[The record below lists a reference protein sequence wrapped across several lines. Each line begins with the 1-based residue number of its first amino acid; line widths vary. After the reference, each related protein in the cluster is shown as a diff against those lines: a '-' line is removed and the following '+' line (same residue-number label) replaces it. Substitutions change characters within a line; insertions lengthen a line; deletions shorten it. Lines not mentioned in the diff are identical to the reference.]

1 MASKITSSP
10 ATGEPKTQNEPKR
23 PLMPYKLLEAAID
36 GNETDLKQLLGLNDE
51 EDHPPH
57 TKVSVEDITPMK
69 PSDCLRSATGMGDT
83 ILHILSENGCVNLV
97 STICTKDSSLL
108 EARNVRKET
117 PFHQAARFGHDNILR
132 ILIEHAKKLGDSE
145 LKELLRQQN
154 CLGETALH
162 EAARHGHGA
171 VVSTLMEEDLELA
184 GLVNEGFVSP
194 LYLATARGSLD
205 IVHNM
210 VHNMVT
216 KLRNHEITPAF
227 YSGPKKQTALHAAV
241 LQVPELTKE
250 LLQLYSEPL
259 GKGADE
265 TGRTPLHFIAS
276 TGNHDMATL
285 LLDKDPSLAYIQ
297 DSDGSFPVHTAVRM
311 GHRKMIVLLLQRC
324 LDSGQLLDHNGRN
337 FLHIALE
344 ANKLFVIFKLLKD
357 SKNKLPIS
365 PWKKM
370 FNRMANTMDNKGNTP
385 LHLAAEYVSFDELMK
400 SLLTKNKLD
409 LTLQNKEGLTAFDIS
424 VIQCDTKSGTN
435 FRKIYTSKMEGRSST
450 GWFQYYT
457 NHKISESKLRAQF
470 EDDNPTM
477 DESEA
482 KRISES
488 VIAKAQLV
496 GLGSVLIATVTFAA
510 AFTLPGG
517 TNQDT
522 GNPILGRKYVFKA
535 FVLADFA
542 AFFLSIMSTLML
554 VHCSSDK
561 NPYRMESY
569 VGFSL
574 SIFSIATRCMVMAL
588 ALGLY
593 VLLAPIGKTG
603 ILVLVMA
610 SCLIII
616 SNQVTALRSGKDLFW
631 EELLDGIE
639 AGDSG
644 YQSRESRVKARLQ
657 DGRIVFRLFHAL
669 MTTPLK
675 LMLKLFYGV
684 FLPIVGPLIFI
695 FVFALV

>member
-1 MASKITSSP
+1 
-10 ATGEPKTQNEPKR
+10 
-23 PLMPYKLLEAAID
+23 
-36 GNETDLKQLLGLNDE
+36 
-51 EDHPPH
+51 
-57 TKVSVEDITPMK
+57 
-69 PSDCLRSATGMGDT
+69 MGDT

-97 STICTKDSSLL
+97 STICAKDSSLL
-108 EARNVRKET
+108 KARNVRKET

-132 ILIEHAKKLGDSE
+132 ILIEHAKELGDSN
-145 LKELLRQQN
+145 LKKLLSQEN

-184 GLVNEGFVSP
+184 GLVNNDFVSP

-205 IVHNM
+205 M
-210 VHNMVT
+210 VKNMVT

-241 LQVPELTKE
+241 LQVPELTEE

-311 GHRKMIVLLLQRC
+311 GHVKMIVLLLQRC
-324 LDSGQLLDHNGRN
+324 LDSGQLLDGNGRN
-337 FLHIALE
+337 FLHIAVE
-344 ANKLFVIFKLLKD
+344 ANNLDVIFKLLKD

-370 FNRMANTMDNKGNTP
+370 FTRMANTMDNKGNTP
-385 LHLAAEYVSFDELMK
+385 LHLAAQHEYVHFML
-400 SLLTKNKLD
+400 SLVKNMELD
-409 LTLQNKEGLTAFDIS
+409 LTLQNKQGLTAFDLS
-424 VIQCDTKSGTN
+424 VIQSDTKCGTN
-435 FRKIYTSKMEGRSST
+435 LRRFYSSKMKGRSST

-457 NHKISESKLRAQF
+457 NQQISEIKLRAQLA
-470 EDDNPTM
+470 DDNPTM

-488 VIAKAQLV
+488 AIAKAQLV

-510 AFTLPGG
+510 GFTLPGG
-517 TNQDT
+517 TNLDT

-535 FVLADFA
+535 FVLADFT
-542 AFFLSIMSTLML
+542 AFFLSVMSTMIL
-554 VHCSSDK
+554 VHGSSHK
-561 NPYRMESY
+561 NPYRMENN
-569 VGFSL
+569 VALSL

-610 SCLIII
+610 SILVYIS
-616 SNQVTALRSGKDLFW
+616 SNQATALRFTKGLFG
-631 EELLDGIE
+631 EELLDRIE
-639 AGDSG
+639 AADRV
-644 YQSRESRVKARLQ
+644 SRSKAHLQ
-657 DGRIVFRLFHAL
+657 DDLNDFQLVHDVTKNLKWLLKIFYEAL
-669 MTTPLK
+669 LPL
-675 LMLKLFYGV
+675 
-684 FLPIVGPLIFI
+684 VGPLIFI